1 MSPTR
6 ERASG
11 PPGSWTPAT
20 RALPDVGLSRP
31 ARTRRRVVLPAPFGP
46 KRARHSPAAS
56 EKVTPATARVDPK
69 SRASSVTS
77 TIGGDDPPIGI
88 AEDIR
93 LELATLAR
101 ATQKA
106 ISLRLRQYG
115 DDQPFAPMTDI
126 DVLLTETRKFYAPTE
141 FRRT

>member
-1 MSPTR
+1 MVWWEMSPTR
-6 ERASG
+6 ERTSG

-31 ARTRRRVVLPAPFGP
+31 ASTRRRVVLPAPFGP

-56 EKVTPATARVDPK
+56 ENVTPK
-69 SRASSVTS
+69 LRASSTTS
-77 TIGGDDPPIGI
+77 TIGGDGLPAGI

-106 ISLRLRQYG
+106 ISLRLRQCG
-115 DDQPFAPMTDI
+115 DDQP
-126 DVLLTETRKFYAPTE
+126 L
-141 FRRT
+141 

>member
-20 RALPDVGLSRP
+20 RALPDVGLSNP
-31 ARTRRRVVLPAPFGP
+31 ASTRRRVVLPAPFGP
-46 KRARHSPAAS
+46 KSARHSPAAS
-56 EKVTPATARVDPK
+56 ENVTPATARVDPN
-69 SRASSVTS
+69 SRASSATS
-77 TIGGDDPPIGI
+77 TIGAGDPPVDIV
-88 AEDIR
+88 EDIR

-106 ISLRLRQYG
+106 ISLRLRQFG
-115 DDQPFAPMTDI
+115 DDQPLRAND
-126 DVLLTETRKFYAPTE
+126 
-141 FRRT
+141 

>member
-20 RALPDVGLSRP
+20 RALPDVGLSKP
-31 ARTRRRVVLPAPFGP
+31 ASTRRSVVLPAPFGP
-46 KRARHSPAAS
+46 NSARHSPAAS
-56 EKVTPATARVDPK
+56 ENVTPATARVDPN
-69 SRASSVTS
+69 SRARSATS
-77 TIGGDDPPIGI
+77 TIGADDLLVEI

-101 ATQKA
+101 PTQKA
-106 ISLRLRQYG
+106 ISLRFRQYG
-115 DDQPFAPMTDI
+115 DDQQTS
-126 DVLLTETRKFYAPTE
+126 RQ
-141 FRRT
+141 

>member
-6 ERASG
+6 ERTSG

-31 ARTRRRVVLPAPFGP
+31 ARTRRSVVLPAPFGP
-46 KRARHSPAAS
+46 NSARHSPPAS
-56 EKVTPATARVDPK
+56 ENVTPATARVDPN
-69 SRASSVTS
+69 SRASSATS
-77 TIGGDDPPIGI
+77 TIGAAKPLAEIV
-88 AEDIR
+88 EDIR

-101 ATQKA
+101 ATQKD

-115 DDQPFAPMTDI
+115 DDQPLRAND
-126 DVLLTETRKFYAPTE
+126 
-141 FRRT
+141 